1 MKKIL
6 HLTCVLIAVYAFLPP
21 NLALATPNE
30 AGMRISEIQTGST
43 LGGIVNTNDEFIE
56 LYNNSDQTIN
66 INGWKLEYHPA
77 TRVNNDFGSPSQSVT
92 LNGLVG
98 ARKHYLLGR
107 ATYYIGQAN
116 QSFSEPLADSGGHL
130 RLVSGD
136 VSAGSLTQH
145 DLVGWGTAKS
155 PEGVAAAPAPGNLKT
170 LTRKSV
176 DSVSLQDTDINSDDF
191 IKADGTPVSDAII
204 PPVEDPPQTP
214 PPDDPVVDPPTDP
227 VVENPPPEEPIPPPE
242 IPPPPAAPALPLQIT
257 ELLPNPAAPATDD
270 NDEFVE
276 LFNPNDQ
283 AIDLAGYV
291 LKTGA
296 NLTYQQ
302 NLNGLSIGP
311 KTYLVLYSKDTDL
324 VLSNTT
330 GRAVL
335 FDPSG
340 ASIATSDAYS
350 DAPEGQSWQITN
362 NVWQWS
368 TVSSPAAQ
376 NVVSPPIFGVPNAAK
391 SALKKTT
398 AKKASTP
405 KVASAKTATAKKA
418 STAKPK
424 AAKSTNPSS
433 QAAALV
439 EGQPLHP
446 AVLGFMGS
454 LALLYGVY
462 EYRGDI
468 RNQIRKF
475 RRN

>member
-1 MKKIL
+1 MRKIF
-6 HLTCVLIAVYAFLPP
+6 HLACVLIAVCAFLPP
-21 NLALATPNE
+21 QLASATPNE

-43 LGGIVNTNDEFIE
+43 LGGIVNANDEFIE

-66 INGWKLEYHPA
+66 INNWKLEYHPA
-77 TRVNNDFGSPSQSVT
+77 SRVNNDFGSPSQSVT

-107 ATYYIGQAN
+107 ATYYTGQVN

-130 RLVSGD
+130 RLVSSD
-136 VSAGSLTQH
+136 LAAGSLTQH

-155 PEGVAAAPAPGNLKT
+155 PEAVAAPAPGNLKT
-170 LTRKSV
+170 LTRKSI
-176 DSVSLQDTDINSDDF
+176 DSVSLQDTDINSNDF
-191 IKADGTPVSDAII
+191 VKADGNPISDSVI
-204 PPVEDPPQTP
+204 PPAEDPPETTP
-214 PPDDPVVDPPTDP
+214 PVDPVVDPPTDP
-227 VVENPPPEEPIPPPE
+227 VIETPPPEEPIPAPETPAPPVVA
-242 IPPPPAAPALPLQIT
+242 ILPLQIT
-257 ELLPNPAAPATDD
+257 ELLPNPAAPASDD

-283 AIDLAGYV
+283 TIDLAGYV
-291 LKTGA
+291 LKTGT
-296 NLTYQQ
+296 NLTYHQ

-324 VLSNTT
+324 VLSNAA

-340 ASIATSDAYS
+340 ASIAASDAYS

-368 TVSSPAAQ
+368 TVSSPATQ
-376 NVVSPPIFGVPNAAK
+376 NVVAPPIFGVSSAVKVVPKKAA
-391 SALKKTT
+391 T
-398 AKKASTP
+398 KKASAP
-405 KVASAKTATAKKA
+405 KVASAKTVTAKKA
-418 STAKPK
+418 SSSKPK
-424 AAKSTNPSS
+424 TTKPPNPSN